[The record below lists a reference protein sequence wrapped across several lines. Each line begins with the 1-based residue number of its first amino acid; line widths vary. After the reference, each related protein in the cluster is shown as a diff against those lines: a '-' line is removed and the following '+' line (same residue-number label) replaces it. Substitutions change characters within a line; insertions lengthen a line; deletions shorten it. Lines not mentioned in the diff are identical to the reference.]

1 MILNIWGLRGCFLIN
16 NSLPCA
22 RPSPFPKLF
31 QAKRRWPLWIRT
43 VLCQLIPVPPLT
55 RSVSLDVQLRATVI
69 VSWLN
74 LSQWSWWIRGCAE
87 HSTIWSS
94 THVWFSLWETLGEQ
108 RKLQT
113 TEPKGIRHATSS
125 DTHPWPQFTSHSKPQ
140 LSMAG
145 FHLPVWFQVN
155 LCYSLDLEY
164 PQGGSIEKLW
174 DLWGAGSS
182 ERSLGHCEYVLEET
196 SLILGSSELWWVK
209 FSSIMRLNVLYSLTA
224 GLRMMRPTD
233 HGLRPPKVWAKVSFE
248 G

>member
-1 MILNIWGLRGCFLIN
+1 MILNIWGLRGWFLIN

-145 FHLPVWFQVN
+145 FSSSCLISGKLVLQSGSWVSPGWFYWEVVG
-155 LCYSLDLEY
+155 SLRGRVFREVV
-164 PQGGSIEKLW
+164 
-174 DLWGAGSS
+174 
-182 ERSLGHCEYVLEET
+182 RSL
-196 SLILGSSELWWVK
+196 WVCPRRNQYNP
-209 FSSIMRLNVLYSLTA
+209 RLFWA
-224 GLRMMRPTD
+224 MM
-233 HGLRPPKVWAKVSFE
+233 S
-248 G
+248 

>member
-16 NSLPCA
+16 NILPCI

-94 THVWFSLWETLGEQ
+94 THVWFSLWGTLGEQ

-113 TEPKGIRHATSS
+113 TEPKGIRHAISS
-125 DTHPWPQFTSHSKPQ
+125 DTHPWPQFTSHSKPR

-145 FHLPVWFQVN
+145 FSSSCLISGKLVLQSGSWVSPGWFYWEVVG
-155 LCYSLDLEY
+155 SLRGRVFREVV
-164 PQGGSIEKLW
+164 
-174 DLWGAGSS
+174 
-182 ERSLGHCEYVLEET
+182 RSL
-196 SLILGSSELWWVK
+196 WVC
-209 FSSIMRLNVLYSLTA
+209 SRRNQYNPRLFWA
-224 GLRMMRPTD
+224 MM
-233 HGLRPPKVWAKVSFE
+233 S
-248 G
+248 